1 MTVYRRRLINITVPL
16 RGVMALAV
24 LALVSSAF
32 AAEPPAPLPK
42 SEPIRITPISP
53 AAAAEPAAAAA
64 QGSPAKAP
72 ASSAVPAASSRGAAS
87 PALTINGAAAM
98 KVSQQA
104 APQPAASADPNE
116 AVRQALRERMA
127 GSGELVIR
135 STDSI
140 PPPAPRAAAP
150 ATKAAPKPAAGRPVA
165 VAPWD
170 YDGERGPQAWAKLHP
185 TYAQCEKGRFQSP
198 IDLRDGVGVDLP
210 PISFEFK
217 PSLFKVTDTGKTLE
231 LAYNN
236 GGSFS
241 VLGNVYRLSHIEFR
255 HPAEERIN
263 GRTHGMSMQMHFRDS
278 QGRLAAVSVLLNP
291 AGKEHAF
298 IQTVWNHIPLLRNEP
313 VAPPDVMLDL
323 AKALP
328 RDLSYYTYMGSL
340 TTPPCTEG
348 VTWYVLKNP
357 VDISPEQAQIF
368 GRPYPSNVRP
378 IQAGNSRLIKE
389 SRARPP
395 APAASVPSFGGLVSQ

>member
-1 MTVYRRRLINITVPL
+1 MTVYRRRLIDITVPL

-24 LALVSSAF
+24 LALMSSAF

-42 SEPIRITPISP
+42 AEPIRITPISP

-236 GGSFS
+236 GGTFS

-368 GRPYPSNVRP
+368 GRLYPSNVRP

>member
-1 MTVYRRRLINITVPL
+1 MTVYRRRLIDITVPL

-42 SEPIRITPISP
+42 AEPIRITPIAP
-53 AAAAEPAAAAA
+53 AA
-64 QGSPAKAP
+64 
-72 ASSAVPAASSRGAAS
+72 VPVS
-87 PALTINGAAAM
+87 GAAAM
-98 KVSQQA
+98 KVSQQPSPQA
-104 APQPAASADPNE
+104 TPQPVPQPAAPADPNE
-116 AVRQALRERMA
+116 VVRQALRERMA
-127 GSGELVIR
+127 GSGDLVIR

-150 ATKAAPKPAAGRPVA
+150 AAKAAPKPAAGRPVA

-263 GRTHGMSMQMHFRDS
+263 GRTHGMSMQMHFRDA
-278 QGRLAAVSVLLNP
+278 QGRMAAVSVLLNP

-340 TTPPCTEG
+340 TAPPCTEG

-368 GRPYPSNVRP
+368 GRLYPSNVRP

-395 APAASVPSFGGLVSQ
+395 APAASAPSFGGLVSQ

>member
-1 MTVYRRRLINITVPL
+1 MTVYRRRQIDIAVPL
-16 RGVMALAV
+16 RGMMALAV
-24 LALVSSAF
+24 LALVSSVF

-42 SEPIRITPISP
+42 SEPIRITPIAP
-53 AAAAEPAAAAA
+53 AA
-64 QGSPAKAP
+64 
-72 ASSAVPAASSRGAAS
+72 VPVS
-87 PALTINGAAAM
+87 GAAAM
-98 KVSQQA
+98 KVSQQPSPQA
-104 APQPAASADPNE
+104 APQPAAQPAAPADPNE

-127 GSGELVIR
+127 GSGDLVIR

-150 ATKAAPKPAAGRPVA
+150 AAKAAPKPAAGRPVA

-263 GRTHGMSMQMHFRDS
+263 GRTHGMSMQMHFRDA
-278 QGRLAAVSVLLNP
+278 QGRMAAVSVLLNP

-340 TTPPCTEG
+340 TAPPCTE
-348 VTWYVLKNP
+348 
-357 VDISPEQAQIF
+357 
-368 GRPYPSNVRP
+368 
-378 IQAGNSRLIKE
+378 
-389 SRARPP
+389 
-395 APAASVPSFGGLVSQ
+395 

>member
-1 MTVYRRRLINITVPL
+1 MTVYRRRLIDISVPL

-42 SEPIRITPISP
+42 ADPIRITPISP
-53 AAAAEPAAAAA
+53 AAASEPAGAAVQGAPARASAPAAAA
-64 QGSPAKAP
+64 
-72 ASSAVPAASSRGAAS
+72 PAAPSRATP
-87 PALTINGAAAM
+87 PALSINGQAAM
-98 KVSQQA
+98 KVSQQTA
-104 APQPAASADPNE
+104 AQPAAPADPNE

-140 PPPAPRAAAP
+140 PPPAPRPAAP
-150 ATKAAPKPAAGRPVA
+150 APKAAAKPAAGRPVA

-170 YDGERGPQAWAKLHP
+170 YDGERGPQAWSKLHP

-278 QGRLAAVSVLLNP
+278 QGRMAAVSVLLNP

-368 GRPYPSNVRP
+368 GRLYPSNVRP

-395 APAASVPSFGGLVSQ
+395 APAAAVPSFGGLVSQ